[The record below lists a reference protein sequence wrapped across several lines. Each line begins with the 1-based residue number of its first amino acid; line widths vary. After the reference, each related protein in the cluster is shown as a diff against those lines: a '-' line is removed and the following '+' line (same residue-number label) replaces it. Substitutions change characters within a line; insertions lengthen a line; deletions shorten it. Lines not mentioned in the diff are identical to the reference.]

1 MRTIVIPASAK
12 RLNDLFKKARRKS
25 LILKSHEGDRF
36 ILAPLEGW
44 QAFEVGEDITQNKEL
59 MAFLAERKRNSRK
72 GRTYSLEEVEA
83 ELGLR

>member
-1 MRTIVIPASAK
+1 MKTIAIPSTAR

-36 ILAPLEGW
+36 VLAPLEDW

-59 MAFLAERKRNSRK
+59 MKLLGERSRNARK
-72 GRTYSLEEVEA
+72 SRTYSLEEVKA

>member
-1 MRTIVIPASAK
+1 MRTIAIPSTAR

-36 ILAPLEGW
+36 VLAPLEDW
-44 QAFEVGEDITQNKEL
+44 EVFEVGDDITQSKEL
-59 MAFLAERKRNSRK
+59 MQFLAERKRNAKKS
-72 GRTYSLEEVEA
+72 RTYSLEEVKA

>member
-1 MRTIVIPASAK
+1 MKTIAIPSTAR

-36 ILAPLEGW
+36 VLAPLDDWEV
-44 QAFEVGEDITQNKEL
+44 FEVGDDITENKEL
-59 MAFLAERKRNSRK
+59 MRFLAERKRNARN
-72 GRTYSLEEVEA
+72 GRTYSLAEVKA